1 MVGLRKD
8 VKRELL
14 EKFSSEPDKY
24 YRVSLFDELGFV
36 RKRCKICGKYFW
48 TLNESREVCPNQP
61 CSEYEFIGRS
71 PTSLKLSYVETW
83 KAIENFFVKEGH
95 TSISRYPVV
104 ARWRPDLYFTVAS
117 IIDFQRVE
125 EGKIIFDLPANPLII
140 PQMSLRFNDVENVGV
155 TGRHYTSFCMI
166 GQHAYND
173 ENGYWKDR
181 TIELDFRLLNEV
193 FKIPKEEVI
202 FVEDV
207 WLGYGAFGYSLE
219 YFVRNLELGN
229 AVFTEFEGT
238 PENYKKFT
246 PSVVDMGAGLE
257 RFVWLQHGTATSY
270 DAVFGDVA
278 KRFMDVVGI
287 EKNEEILRKYYSIA
301 GRLDVEELED
311 PEEEKK
317 RVGKCAGLMD
327 HELQMY
333 VHPIESMY
341 IVLDH
346 ARTLLFAIADGALPS
361 NVGGGYNLRVILR
374 RALDVIKRR
383 SWNIDLEEVMAW
395 IAESL
400 RGMYP
405 ELIES
410 LDAVNEIVGVEKR
423 RYEAAKNR
431 AISII
436 KKLKGKELNTDKL
449 VELYDSHGITPEL
462 LKEEG
467 IISKTPSDFWVKL
480 TERHMGQKVQEER
493 KLKIDVSSL
502 PPTEK
507 LFYQNRYLFE
517 FEAKVLKVI
526 DEFVVLDRTAFYARA
541 GGQEPDRGTINGS
554 AVVDV
559 IKVGNVILHK
569 VKPPLPKEGEKV
581 KCIVDRERRLALMRH
596 HTATHIVNGA
606 ARKVLGPW
614 VWQHSAFKEEDH
626 ARLDITH
633 HSKLTP
639 EQITKIEEE
648 ANRVV
653 MQDIP
658 VEFLLLPRSEAEK
671 RFGFRIY
678 QGGVVPAK
686 ELRIINIPGFDVEA
700 CGGTHCSTT
709 GEVGYI
715 KILKSERVQDGIERL
730 EFVAGMPAIKLAR
743 NRDKIIEEI
752 ASKLGT
758 DSNTLLRSFDN
769 MMEER
774 MTIKKK
780 LKQLY
785 KTLSSL
791 YLSTIDRNAI
801 QVGPFKLLVVDDV
814 ALDQDAHIMLGDT
827 LTKEAKNL
835 VYIGI
840 WPIGGRYR
848 ILIFSG
854 ESVIRVGKG
863 AKELI
868 REIAA
873 KLGGSGGGNKRLSQG
888 GLSSYERKVVEKIA
902 IKYLTRTSRG

>member
-1 MVGLRKD
+1 MRKD
-8 VKRELL
+8 AKRELL
-14 EKFSSEPDKY
+14 EKFSSEPDRY
-24 YRVSLFDELGFV
+24 YRVSLFDELGFI
-36 RKRCKICGKYFW
+36 RKKCRTCGRYFW
-48 TLNESREVCPNQP
+48 TLEESREVCPNQP

-71 PTSLKLSYVETW
+71 PTDLRLNYVETW
-83 KAIENFFVKEGH
+83 KAIEDFFVKEGH

-125 EGKIIFDLPANPLII
+125 EGKIIFDLPANPLIV

-181 TIELDFRLLNEV
+181 TIELDFRLLTEV
-193 FKIPKEEVI
+193 FKIPKEEVV

-219 YFVRNLELGN
+219 YFVRGLELGN

-238 PENYKKFT
+238 PENYRRFT

-270 DAVFGDVA
+270 DAVFGKVA
-278 KRFMDVVGI
+278 ERFRDVVGV
-287 EKNEEILRKYYSIA
+287 EKNEEVLKRYYLVA

-311 PEEEKK
+311 PEEEKRK
-317 RVGKCAGLMD
+317 IGRRAGLTEY
-327 HELQMY
+327 ELQTY
-333 VHPIESMY
+333 VYPMESMY

-361 NVGGGYNLRVILR
+361 NVGGGYNLRVVLR
-374 RALDVIKRR
+374 RALDVLKRR
-383 SWNIDLEEVMAW
+383 SWRIELEEVMAW

-400 RGMYP
+400 KGMYP
-405 ELIES
+405 ELVES
-410 LDAVNEIVGVEKR
+410 LDAVNEIIDIERR
-423 RYEAAKNR
+423 RYEATRNR
-431 AISII
+431 AISIVRR
-436 KKLKGKELNTDKL
+436 LKGKELSTEKL

-467 IISKTPSDFWVKL
+467 VIPRIPPDFWAKL
-480 TERHMGQKVQEER
+480 TERHMGQRVQEEK
-493 KLKIDVSSL
+493 KLEIDVSSL

-507 LFYQNRYLFE
+507 LFYQDRYLFE

-526 DEFVVLDRTAFYARA
+526 DDYVILDRTAFYARA

-559 IKVGNVILHK
+559 LKVGDVILHR
-569 VKPPLPKEGEKV
+569 VKPPLPKEGQKV

-639 EQITKIEEE
+639 EQIAKIEEE
-648 ANRVV
+648 ANRIV

-658 VEFLLLPRSEAEK
+658 VEFLLLPRSEAER

-686 ELRIINIPGFDVEA
+686 ELRIVNIPGFDVEA

-709 GEVGYI
+709 GEIGYI

-730 EFVAGMPAIKLAR
+730 EFVAGVPAVKLAR
-743 NRDKIIEEI
+743 GRDEIIEGV

-758 DSNTLLRSFDN
+758 SIDTVLRSFEN
-769 MMEER
+769 IMEER
-774 MTIKKK
+774 AALKKK

-791 YLSTIDRNAI
+791 YLFNVDRISVSA
-801 QVGPFKLLVVDDV
+801 GPFKLLVVDDP
-814 ALDQDAHIMLGDT
+814 ALDQDGHITLGDA
-827 LTKEAKNL
+827 LTRGVKAL
-835 VYIGI
+835 IYIGI
-840 WPIGGRYR
+840 WPMDGRYR

-854 ESVIRVGKG
+854 EDAIKAGRG
-863 AKELI
+863 ANGLM

-873 KLGGSGGGNKRLSQG
+873 RLGGSGGGNERLSQG
-888 GLSSYERKVVEKIA
+888 GLSSYDRRAVEEVA
-902 IKYLTRTSRG
+902 IKYLTGASQG